1 MRCVICNQNGGLVEL
16 RNGNFVHAGC
26 LRLNFDREK
35 NDISNSIYQ
44 HQQILANTK
53 PNLTFFQSLFGNKT
67 EEARVA
73 RIKAESSEKINEL
86 NARLNQIRHEEQ
98 THQRQYAD
106 IIETCIKYWPDYP
119 PEPFWSR
126 LQELKHSRQRGKCKD
141 CERRLGNRSG
151 HLHHKKPLS
160 MGGTNDS
167 RNLVLLCGRC
177 HQKRHSHLFSGVGKI
192 KVGSLRDYQSL
203 TINERLRL
211 SLSEGKKIF
220 IEYQDMS
227 GVRTERWVKIK
238 EFIYESR
245 NGSRIWIKS
254 HCYLREDERSFRVDR
269 IQSAS
274 DRRRS

>member
-1 MRCVICNQNGGLVEL
+1 MGTSFMQVAYGWILIVKRTTSQIYLSAST
-16 RNGNFVHAGC
+16 NFGEHSQTSRFSKAY
-26 LRLNFDREK
+26 
-35 NDISNSIYQ
+35 S
-44 HQQILANTK
+44 ATK
-53 PNLTFFQSLFGNKT
+53 RRKLGSQG
-67 EEARVA
+67 
-73 RIKAESSEKINEL
+73 SSWKQEKITEL

-141 CERRLGNRSG
+141 CERRLGNWSG

-220 IEYQDMS
+220 IKCQDMS